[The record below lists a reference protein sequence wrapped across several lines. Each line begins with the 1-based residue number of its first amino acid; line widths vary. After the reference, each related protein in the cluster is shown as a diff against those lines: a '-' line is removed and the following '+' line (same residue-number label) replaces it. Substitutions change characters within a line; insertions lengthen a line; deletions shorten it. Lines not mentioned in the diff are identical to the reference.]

1 MTFFCLTVAF
11 YWIADT
17 SRRRILH
24 LSLLVC
30 TLILGV
36 GSEIAQ
42 GILPN
47 DRPFDLFDL
56 VANVAGSLAAIGL
69 CSSYHKR
76 MLERRRL
83 ARFGGLAGEG
93 NENDIELGL
102 GGPPRGGEGEGTPRP
117 GPQETGV
124 LTLEEEVDRFDENA
138 VDSYDVAED
147 ADGSATPARENEPTP
162 VHSDI
167 GSEKKRSD

>member
-1 MTFFCLTVAF
+1 MAF

-24 LSLLVC
+24 LSLLIC
-30 TLILGV
+30 TIILGI
-36 GSEIAQ
+36 GSEVVQ

-47 DRPFDLFDL
+47 DRVFDLFDL
-56 VANVAGSLAAIGL
+56 IANVAGSLGAIGL

-76 MLERRRL
+76 MLERRRI
-83 ARFGGLAGEG
+83 ARFGGLAGDG
-93 NENDIELGL
+93 SDNDIELGL
-102 GGPPRGGEGEGTPRP
+102 NGSAGAGEGDQLNAP

-138 VDSYDVAED
+138 VDSYDVA
-147 ADGSATPARENEPTP
+147 DGLEEMSDSPAPAPSRETAPSP
-162 VHSDI
+162 AVVHPDV
-167 GSEKKRSD
+167 GGEKKRSD